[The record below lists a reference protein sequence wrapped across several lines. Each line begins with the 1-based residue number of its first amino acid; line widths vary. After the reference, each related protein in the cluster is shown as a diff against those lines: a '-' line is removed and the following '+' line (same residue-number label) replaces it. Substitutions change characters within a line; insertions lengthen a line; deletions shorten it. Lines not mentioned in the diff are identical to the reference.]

1 MPRIMY
7 KVAKGHFLE
16 EIQDKINDGRLEVER
31 VVVQFY
37 SPGSALDGES
47 SAGIQSVTYHIKKQ
61 G

>member
-1 MPRIMY
+1 MPKILY

-16 EIQDKINDGRLEVER
+16 EIQDKINDGRLEVDR

-37 SPGSALDGES
+37 RPGSALNSES
-47 SAGIQSVTYHIKKQ
+47 SAGIQSVTYHIKPQ